1 MSLGTTDDSWWC
13 YEVLG
18 LPLSSIACA
27 NYRSQQQDRA
37 EYEAELSR
45 LQAEELADDQ
55 AAAQAGAGIADA
67 QADAA
72 RNTTRNLGWAALPVL
87 GAVVAVVGGIGGYL
101 WWRRRPATASGQLPL
116 AQLSDDE
123 LEHLIYERQ
132 IAGGVS
138 GVTGVLTP

>member
-18 LPLSSIACA
+18 LPLSSVACA

-45 LQAEELADDQ
+45 LRAEESTSDQ
-55 AAAQAGAGIADA
+55 AAAEAGAGIADA
-67 QADAA
+67 QANAA
-72 RNTTRNLGWAALPVL
+72 RNTTRNLGWAALPVV
-87 GAVVAVVGGIGGYL
+87 GAVVMVVGVIGGYL
-101 WWRRRPATASGQLPL
+101 WWRRQPTTSEQLPL

-123 LEHLIYERQ
+123 LERLIYERQ
-132 IAGGVS
+132 IEGGMS
-138 GVTGVLTP
+138 GVTGLLTP